1 MASETAWL
9 ENLARRIETAARLPN
24 NKAKLFAIAHDVRC
38 YKDNKY
44 SGGNYNELNP
54 DTVAEAEEPAE
65 LFS

>member
-1 MASETAWL
+1 MPSETTWL
-9 ENLARRIETAARLPN
+9 ENLARRIETAARTPN

-54 DTVAEAEEPAE
+54 DTIEEPAE